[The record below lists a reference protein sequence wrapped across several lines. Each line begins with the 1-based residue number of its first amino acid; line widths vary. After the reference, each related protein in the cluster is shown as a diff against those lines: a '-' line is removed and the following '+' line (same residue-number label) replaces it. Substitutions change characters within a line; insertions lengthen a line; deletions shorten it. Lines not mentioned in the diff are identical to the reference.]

1 MNKSTSLVLL
11 NGFSLAST
19 SMKTTTNIPENV
31 VGEAV
36 KPTKRFPIS
45 IWPWSKNRNGIDNN
59 R

>member
-1 MNKSTSLVLL
+1 
-11 NGFSLAST
+11 
-19 SMKTTTNIPENV
+19 MKTTTNIPENV